1 MAVCCCARDDRI
13 FVLDKCRWAGDGD
26 DWGDGVGDGERVRP
40 DCALVPCLVRGGDFD
55 GVIADAEVL

>member
-1 MAVCCCARDDRI
+1 MAVCCCTGDDYV

-40 DCALVPCLVRGGDFD
+40 DRALVPCFVRGGDFD
-55 GVIADAEVL
+55 GMFAEAQVL

>member
-1 MAVCCCARDDRI
+1 MAVCCCTGDDYV

-40 DCALVPCLVRGGDFD
+40 DRALVPCLVRGGDFD
-55 GVIADAEVL
+55 GMFAEAQVL

>member
-1 MAVCCCARDDRI
+1 MAVCCCTGDDYV

-40 DCALVPCLVRGGDFD
+40 DRALVPCLVRGGDFY